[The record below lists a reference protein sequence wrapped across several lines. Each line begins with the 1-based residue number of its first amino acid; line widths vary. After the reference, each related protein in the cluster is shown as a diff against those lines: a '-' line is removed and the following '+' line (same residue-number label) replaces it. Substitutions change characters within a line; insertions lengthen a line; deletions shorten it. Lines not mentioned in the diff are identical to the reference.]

1 MITLNDVYRN
11 SGQITEGLIAASQ
24 KVLETSR
31 NKGDSVNLRDE
42 ALEGILQT
50 LLYEQNSQYNE
61 EFQRSMTSLGD
72 SLIAEIDKRLNDIS
86 VRKVKSEALKT
97 ITSDTEQTKRAS
109 LHRANQLI
117 QTIENTLAELK
128 NTNSN
133 DLPPVIKR
141 LKRNVSKIKTSLSD
155 LENKYGEERRFYLT
169 YKDGDDFRTLYANLA
184 LLHKY
189 VEVLTET
196 PTAKR
201 LGDAFENILL
211 KAFQQEIEKG
221 TNGIIQEFAKQLQS
235 VAKYGNIKV
244 SRTAATGG
252 QLLSVSLDYETLG
265 DMGKDVSKFMKE
277 FSDGSKSYQ
286 ITYKPQDKNYSKM
299 DIQLNFGEGTL
310 PANLSLK
317 NWANLISS
325 NELYGIAE
333 SALMDILV
341 REVGLELTNMYMYA
355 LLSTDSGS
363 LNIAH
368 NLAKISI
375 AADLVMGLAQENN
388 WANKL
393 VINDRSRSKVYVL
406 NVPALIKTA
415 SKKSSLL
422 NINNYQSKGLEGT
435 AKEMFERLGMTDRSK
450 EYVSH
455 MGAALRSQIVS
466 IKLSQ
471 GLVQKLVE

>member
-11 SGQITEGLIAASQ
+11 PSQITEGLTTASK

-31 NKGDSVNLRDE
+31 GKGDNVNLRDK
-42 ALEGILQT
+42 ALEEILQT

-72 SLIAEIDKRLNDIS
+72 SLITEIDERLKNID
-86 VRKVKSEALKT
+86 VKEVKGAARKT
-97 ITSDTEQTKRAS
+97 ITEDTKTTKRAS
-109 LHRANQLI
+109 LNQARQLI
-117 QTIENTLAELK
+117 QTIENTLTELNK
-128 NTNSN
+128 NSEAIT
-133 DLPPVIKR
+133 K
-141 LKRNVSKIKTSLSD
+141 LKRQVSRIKKSLSQ
-155 LENKYGEERRFYLT
+155 LEGEYGKRFYLT
-169 YKDGDDFRTLYANLA
+169 YKDDKDFRTLYANLA

-189 VEVLTET
+189 VEVLKET

-221 TNGIIQEFAKQLQS
+221 TNSIIQDFAKQLQS

-244 SRTAATGG
+244 SRTAATGS

-265 DMGKDVSKFMKE
+265 DMGEDVSKFMKE
-277 FSDGSKSYQ
+277 LSDGSKSYQ

-299 DIQLNFGEGTL
+299 DVQLNFGEGTL

-341 REVGLELTNMYMYA
+341 REVGLEPTNMYMYA
-355 LLSTDSGS
+355 LLSSDSGS

-435 AKEMFERLGMTDRSK
+435 AKEMIERLGMTNRSK